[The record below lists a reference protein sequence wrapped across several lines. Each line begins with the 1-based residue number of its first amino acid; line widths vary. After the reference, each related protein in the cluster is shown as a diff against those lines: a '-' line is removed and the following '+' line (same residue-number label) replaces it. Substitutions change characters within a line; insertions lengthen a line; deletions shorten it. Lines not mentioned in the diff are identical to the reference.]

1 VTARRPVV
9 GFPCDRR
16 MLGAHPFHVVGEKYI
31 EAVRLGADALP
42 VLLPVLD
49 PPIAPDEI
57 LASVDGLLFTGSPS
71 NVAPRHYGGPAP
83 RPGVMQDEHRDA
95 TALPLLKAA
104 IAAGKP
110 VLAICRGFQE
120 LNVAFGGTLHQ
131 HVQEVPGRA
140 DHRETKDAPLDAQY
154 GPAHKLQVEPGG
166 LLARM
171 LGERSFAV
179 NSLHSQ
185 GIDLLAPGFFA
196 EAIAPD
202 GQIEAVSLPQ
212 AKGFVLGVQW
222 HPEWAWSENDISRAI
237 FAAFAKSLR
246 ETPPH

>member
-1 VTARRPVV
+1 MAARRPVV
-9 GFPCDRR
+9 GLPCDRR
-16 MLGAHPFHVVGEKYI
+16 MLGAHPFHMAGEKYVA
-31 EAVRLGADALP
+31 AVRQGADALP

-71 NVAPRHYGGPAP
+71 NVSPKHYGGPAP
-83 RPGVMQDEHRDA
+83 RAGVMQDEHRDA

-140 DHRETKDAPLDAQY
+140 DHRENKDAPLDAQY
-154 GPAHKLQVEPGG
+154 GPAHPVEVEPGG
-166 LLARM
+166 LLAKM
-171 LGERSFAV
+171 IHEKSFTV

-185 GIDLLAPGFFA
+185 GIDRLAPGLFA
-196 EAIAPD
+196 EATAPD
-202 GQIEAVSLPQ
+202 GQIEAVSMPG

-222 HPEWAWSENDISRAI
+222 HPEWEWSENPVSRTI
-237 FAAFAKSLR
+237 FTAFANALRGKSR
-246 ETPPH
+246 R